1 MLELNKILASQTLTG
16 NLQSLPNHLSSFS
29 VVLTS
34 VPA

>member
-1 MLELNKILASQTLTG
+1 MLEINKILASQTLNS
-16 NLQSLPNHLSSFS
+16 NLQSLPNHPSSLS